1 MLLLAHFRNPSE
13 KNINL
18 LVSPTNTES
27 PKKHSAFQEL
37 TSFLK
42 AFSSTY
48 STQMF
53 AKAGKFPFFIA
64 SSKNASMSEIGFVS
78 KYKLLLH
85 DQFASTSKLIIWHEF
100 EQVNSFTNLKGHIN
114 HDSSVADKLLAQNQ
128 KVCLAFINLHHLW
141 RRNIRL
147 TTRARTNRPAVCS
160 V

>member
-64 SSKNASMSEIGFVS
+64 PSKSGFVS

-85 DQFASTSKLIIWHEF
+85 DQFASTSKLIIQHEF

-147 TTRARTNRPAVCS
+147 TTKARTNRPAVCS